1 MLLLAEFMAFGSKL
15 PPLPALNCNEPEEVP
30 LEEEPDPLV
39 LPEPLDVMELVGDDD
54 PVPLEVPVE
63 VPDPLVIEDVPDAVP
78 VPLIENGI
86 DPLLLEDVPLP
97 LEVPLEVPD
106 PLVIPNGIDP
116 VPPEELDEV
125 PDPLVIENGIEPL
138 PPVEELV
145 PLDVPD
151 EVPEPPLVPLPEETD
166 DTDALGVGLCVTA

>member
-54 PVPLEVPVE
+54 PLPLEVPVD

-86 DPLLLEDVPLP
+86 DPLLLEEVPLP
-97 LEVPLEVPD
+97 LEVPLEVPV
-106 PLVIPNGIDP
+106 PLVIP
-116 VPPEELDEV
+116 E
-125 PDPLVIENGIEPL
+125 PLVIEKGIEPL
-138 PPVEELV
+138 PLVEEPV

-151 EVPEPPLVPLPEETD
+151 EVPEPPLVALPEETD
-166 DTDALGVGLCVTA
+166 DTDALGVGLWVTA